1 MNRAQSAEVPEV
13 RARLVAAAK
22 STIPVTRRAAAQLRD
37 DLATWQRWAL
47 DGVTLP
53 RLPRRIRVGL
63 AKPAPCSKV
72 KRSKNKIVKNVK
84 TGAVSATKQMK
95 RALPEQKMLEM
106 LAADYTVCIAIA
118 AAITQSAQAAEDV
131 VSAGVASAV
140 EQVRAGKVQADNAA
154 KFHAWLHTI
163 IRRNAMRRAGQSQ
176 SKFVEYAERHE
187 RNDTDFGCTIFEHE
201 RVWATGKGLP
211 HAE

>member
-1 MNRAQSAEVPEV
+1 MTRAQCAEVTAV
-13 RARLVAAAK
+13 RERLKAAAK

-53 RLPRRIRVGL
+53 RLPRRLRVAL
-63 AKPAPCSKV
+63 AKPTK
-72 KRSKNKIVKNVK
+72 KKKDLQKKISKNVRIAP
-84 TGAVSATKQMK
+84 GLATKDVK
-95 RALPEQKMLEM
+95 RALPEREMLEM
-106 LAADYTVCIAIA
+106 LAADYQVCIAIA
-118 AAITQSAQAAEDV
+118 TAITQSAQAAEEV

-140 EQVRAGKVQADNAA
+140 EQVGAGKVEADNAA

-176 SKFVEYAERHE
+176 SRFVEYQEERHE
-187 RNDTDFGCTIFEHE
+187 RNESDFGCVDFDHA

-211 HAE
+211 RAE

>member
-1 MNRAQSAEVPEV
+1 MTRAQSADVTAV
-13 RARLVAAAK
+13 RERLKAAAK

-63 AKPAPCSKV
+63 AKPAKKKKDLQKESYE
-72 KRSKNKIVKNVK
+72 KRAKKFEISTMV
-84 TGAVSATKQMK
+84 MK
-95 RALPEQKMLEM
+95 RALPEKTMLEM
-106 LAADYTVCIAIA
+106 LADNYQVCVAIAIA
-118 AAITQSAQAAEDV
+118 ITHSDEAAEDV
-131 VSAGVASAV
+131 VSACVASAV
-140 EQVRAGKVQADNAA
+140 SQVRAGKVQADNAA

-176 SKFVEYAERHE
+176 SRFVEYTERHE
-187 RNDTDFGCTIFEHE
+187 RNDADFGCTDFDHARE
-201 RVWATGKGLP
+201 WATGKGLP